1 MFFKVVPF
9 YFFQTCA
16 FFKIKKVI
24 ASILSP
30 SVTYH
35 FLNNVHHTNWVGQLY
50 TFKNIILPNT
60 RYQLPIFFNLS
71 KTTEYLDLKINR
83 LLSI

>member
-35 FLNNVHHTNWVGQLY
+35 FLNNVYYVTNWAGKLY
-50 TFKNIILPNT
+50 TLKNIMLPKT
-60 RYQLPIFFNLS
+60 RYQLLIFL
-71 KTTEYLDLKINR
+71 
-83 LLSI
+83 

>member
-35 FLNNVHHTNWVGQLY
+35 FLNNVYYVTNWAGKLY
-50 TFKNIILPNT
+50 ILRNT
-60 RYQLPIFFNLS
+60 KTLYYHVSSYQYFYTI
-71 KTTEYLDLKINR
+71 YQ
-83 LLSI
+83 